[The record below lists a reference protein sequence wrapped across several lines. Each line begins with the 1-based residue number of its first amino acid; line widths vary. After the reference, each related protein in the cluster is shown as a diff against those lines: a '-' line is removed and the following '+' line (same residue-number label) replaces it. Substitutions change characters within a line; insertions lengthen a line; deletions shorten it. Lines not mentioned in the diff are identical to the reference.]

1 MRDKPIV
8 SVKEAREILGKD
20 ADSMTDEE
28 ILNVINTLDLLAK
41 DALEQAKRKIRMKK
55 DAKALAELT
64 YDIYKEKKIDEDNQ

>member
-1 MRDKPIV
+1 VRDKPIV

>member
-20 ADSMTDEE
+20 ADSMTDAE

-41 DALEQAKRKIRMKK
+41 DDLEQAKRKIRMKK

-64 YDIYKEKKIDEDNQ
+64 YDIYKDSKKKNS